1 MQVRCLCYLPVS
13 SQKAQ
18 TGGADFV
25 IEYHYLYT
33 VTILVGGGKNWGA
46 FLHHPPLVWLFL

>member
-1 MQVRCLCYLPVS
+1 MSCYLPVS

-25 IEYHYLYT
+25 TEHHYLYA
-33 VTILVGGGKNWGA
+33 VTLVVGGAENWGA
-46 FLHHPPLVWLFL
+46 FLHHPPLVCLIL